1 MRRKRTPMW
10 RTVQQ
15 ILAEAHQV
23 NFEIERGPMAP
34 DRYLACTYE
43 GDDGIEQRAH
53 RATAPNLRKALQASP
68 ANWKLVATAEV
79 RPHVEQF
86 IYHRLVR
93 LKPRPRLD
101 DTPPAQAGAPAAPD
115 VH

>member
-1 MRRKRTPMW
+1 MRRKRTPIW

-23 NFEIERGPMAP
+23 SFEIERGPMAP
-34 DRYLACTYE
+34 ARYLSCTYE

-53 RATAPNLRKALQASP
+53 RATAPNLRKALQA
-68 ANWKLVATAEV
+68 ARETWTLALVSSTA
-79 RPHVEQF
+79 PHVERF
-86 IYHRLVR
+86 TYHRLVH
-93 LKPRPRLD
+93 LKP
-101 DTPPAQAGAPAAPD
+101 PPAQAGAPAAPD